1 MNADTV
7 KKLAIAALV
16 LFLALP
22 MLPTVMRV
30 LRPPAV
36 TFERFKAALE
46 AQMFSVDNFN
56 AVKPGDLESTAMAT
70 MFVSGAE
77 VAVYYY
83 AGEGPIVKNLE
94 YQKPDAGGLAAGAMG
109 IAQSLGA
116 RVQHVV
122 PSIATRNGLTMLV
135 VRSEDKE
142 LNKRIAAVFE
152 NL

>member
-7 KKLAIAALV
+7 KKLALV
-16 LFLALP
+16 LLVVFLAVP
-22 MLPTVMRV
+22 MLPRVMKV

-36 TFERFKAALE
+36 TFDRFKAALE
-46 AQMFSVDNFN
+46 AQMLSVDNFSI
-56 AVKPGDLESTAMAT
+56 AEPGDLESTAMAT
-70 MFVSGAE
+70 MYVNGAQVS
-77 VAVYYY
+77 VYRY

-94 YQKPDAGGLAAGAMG
+94 YQKPDAGSIAAGAMG

-122 PSIATRNGLTMLV
+122 PSIATRNGLMMLV
-135 VRSEDKE
+135 VRSEDKA
-142 LNKRIAAVFE
+142 LNSRIAAVFE